1 MPEQEKDLDLK
12 EIGHFTGTQG
22 YTNVLGLNA
31 TDGIVYIMK
40 AGYSWFV
47 TDMAIIIKSKFKDEE
62 FLCVKLEVDTQK
74 NTAKAIID
82 DGNGNVLYTQDYKYT
97 DAKRDLKLF
106 CTDNVIMLNSE
117 Y

>member
-1 MPEQEKDLDLK
+1 VANMPEQEKDLDLK

-47 TDMAIIIKSKFKDEE
+47 TDMTIIIKSKFKDEE
-62 FLCVKLEVDTQK
+62 FLSGVISFNFKF
-74 NTAKAIID
+74 NTKEFF
-82 DGNGNVLYTQDYKYT
+82 VFEL
-97 DAKRDLKLF
+97 
-106 CTDNVIMLNSE
+106 
-117 Y
+117 